1 MLPVLWLIWPLSS
14 FLPNSLGKSQLPS
27 REGRTVTREATS
39 PHSAC
44 SGALLNT
51 YILWNYQSLPLKA
64 FIDSRAA
71 GNFIDVEV
79 ARHLRVPLTNLDD
92 PLTITALDGRPL
104 GSGQVRK
111 RTIPLYLQV
120 GSHLETI
127 QFYAIKSPEFPLI
140 LGFPWLVL
148 HNSQIDWPSSNILKW
163 GPDCDKS
170 LSASPLG
177 ISVYFRLPRTYPELS
192 RVPLDYADLLEVF
205 SKKNAASLPPHR
217 LYDCAIDLL
226 PGMYPP
232 RGRLFS
238 LSAPE
243 IKAIE
248 NYIQESQVSGFIRPS
263 TSPAGAGFFFVA
275 KKDGGLRPYI
285 DYRALKK
292 ITIKNRYPL
301 PLMSKFV
308 LNWTFAMHIIW
319 FPFMGTRTA
328 SPRGRYGERL
338 QRDSCLKIHM

>member
-1 MLPVLWLIWPLSS
+1 M
-14 FLPNSLGKSQLPS
+14 
-27 REGRTVTREATS
+27 TREATS
-39 PHSAC
+39 SHLAS

-51 YILWNYQSLPLKA
+51 YILWNYQSHPLKA
-64 FIDSRAA
+64 FIDSGAA
-71 GNFIDVEV
+71 GNFMYLEV

-104 GSGQVRK
+104 GSGEVSL
-111 RTIPLYLQV
+111 RTIPLYLRV
-120 GSHLETI
+120 GNHLETI
-127 QFYAIKSPEFPLI
+127 QFYVIKSPEFPLI

-148 HNSQIDWPSSNILKW
+148 HNSQIDCPSSNILKW

-177 ISVYFRLPRTYPELS
+177 ISVSPELLQVTPGLLMTTLQLPRTYPEFS

-217 LYDCAIDLL
+217 PYDCAIDLL
-226 PGMYPP
+226 PGMCPP

-243 IKAIE
+243 RKAME
-248 NYIQESQVSGFIRPS
+248 DYIQESQASGFIRPS
-263 TSPAGAGFFFVA
+263 TSPAGAGFFFVD
-275 KKDGGLRPYI
+275 KKDGGLRPCI
-285 DYRALKK
+285 DYRALNK

-301 PLMSKFV
+301 PLMSIAFELLQGAAIFTKLDLRNAYHLV
-308 LNWTFAMHIIW
+308 RISAGDEWK
-319 FPFMGTRTA
+319 TA
-328 SPRGRYGERL
+328 FNTPL
-338 QRDSCLKIHM
+338 